1 MDRRGPALLMALSIG
16 RTCRLV
22 LLTCLA
28 SLALVYCSDDDGPLP
43 ESTLEPR
50 PARPTATATEEPPGP
65 TFLTEEEFKA
75 LLMVED
81 IKPVLQEQVD
91 LKVTQFIDLKQV
103 LAERNV
109 QQMFPLDSGFSI
121 FFVDAD
127 ETKSIR
133 LGVFDMK
140 SLVDATS
147 QYEEV
152 KANTE
157 PEPEVMLP
165 PIGNASSEMEVNA
178 GGIGSNVIFLR
189 GDKLVTLHT
198 GMPDGAE
205 ALTDLAGLRE
215 LARTIDR
222 RLSN

>member
-1 MDRRGPALLMALSIG
+1 MDRRGPAPAHDALVG

-22 LLTCLA
+22 LLNCLA
-28 SLALVYCSDDDGPLP
+28 SLSLVYCSDDSGTVPEPTSAGPRT
-43 ESTLEPR
+43 SVS
-50 PARPTATATEEPPGP
+50 EEDSGP
-65 TFLTEEEFKA
+65 IFLAEEDFRA
-75 LLMVED
+75 LLTVQD
-81 IKPVLQEQVD
+81 IEPVLQEQAD
-91 LKVTQFIDLKQV
+91 LTATDFIDLKQMLDGRV
-103 LAERNV
+103 A

-121 FFVDAD
+121 FFVNEDQ
-127 ETKSIR
+127 TKSIR

-140 SLVDATS
+140 SLVGATS

-157 PEPEVMLP
+157 PELEVMTP
-165 PIGNASSEMEVNA
+165 PIGNASSQMEANA
-178 GGIGSNVIFLR
+178 DGIGSNVVFLR

-198 GMPDGAE
+198 GVPEGAE

-215 LARTIDR
+215 LARIIDQ